1 MKECLPDED
10 PGSWERDGNLSFKKK
25 KNARME
31 QILFQWMQFYS
42 GVPKLNLTCLEAVK
56 TESRECQTSGEGGHE
71 L

>member
-1 MKECLPDED
+1 MKD

-42 GVPKLNLTCLEAVK
+42 GVPKLNMFRSSAK
-56 TESRECQTSGEGGHE
+56 TESRECQTSGEVDVN
-71 L
+71 